1 MMDAIKFFLDAHHS
15 LHCAI
20 ETGLWSLNEDQLR
33 SKYREDVNS
42 VAWLLWHMARCE
54 DVGVNR
60 LVADR
65 QQVLHDGDWNERMGL
80 DLGRFGTGMS
90 DDEVSDFS
98 QSVDLE
104 GLRGYQQA
112 VGQRTVEVVQS
123 LRPDELDVVV
133 DADLRRQVY
142 HEEGVWTEAPVG
154 TTTGRTRGRTLAH
167 LALTH
172 SEQHM
177 GAAMVIAGLQGV
189 RQAV

>member
-1 MMDAIKFFLDAHHS
+1 MDAVKFFLDAHRS
-15 LHCAI
+15 LHRAV
-20 ETGLWSLNEDQLR
+20 ETGLWSLTEEQLR
-33 SKYREDVNS
+33 SKYRDDVNS
-42 VAWLLWHMARCE
+42 IAWLLWHIARCE

-65 QQVLHDGDWNERMGL
+65 TQVLHDGSWNQRMGL

-98 QSVDLE
+98 QAVDLE
-104 GLRGYQQA
+104 GLHGYLQA
-112 VGQRTVEVVQS
+112 VCQRTVEVVQT
-123 LRPDELDVVV
+123 LGPDDLDVVV
-133 DADLRRQVY
+133 DADLRRRVY

-154 TTTGRTRGRTLAH
+154 TTTSRSKGRTLAH

-172 SEQHM
+172 SQEHL
-177 GAAMVIAGLQGV
+177 GAAMVVAGLLGV